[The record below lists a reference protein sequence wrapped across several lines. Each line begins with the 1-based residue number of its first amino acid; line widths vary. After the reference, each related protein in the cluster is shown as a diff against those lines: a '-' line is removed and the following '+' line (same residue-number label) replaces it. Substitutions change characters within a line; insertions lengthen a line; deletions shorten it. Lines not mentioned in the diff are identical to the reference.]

1 MSDFQQFSFEAFQWL
16 LTEQKG
22 LLKRVASLESENA
35 KLSSRIR
42 EVEQILEILLPKFDK
57 VEGKVLNQEKP

>member
-35 KLSSRIR
+35 KLSSKIK

-57 VEGKVLNQEKP
+57 VEEKLSNQEKP

>member
-35 KLSSRIR
+35 KLNSRIE

-57 VEGKVLNQEKP
+57 VEEKLSNQEKP